1 MVVDYKSIGKRIKI
15 ARIRKGISQEETA
28 ELSSISSRH
37 MSNIETGRTK
47 PSLPTLIAIAN
58 ALDTSVDY
66 FLCDNVV
73 KSGYV
78 FKEEANKL
86 FSDCDDYEMRIIMN
100 IISAT
105 KESLRQEIDIRKRL
119 IEN

>member
-1 MVVDYKSIGKRIKI
+1 MVVDYKAIGKRIKI
-15 ARIRKGISQEETA
+15 ARIRKGISQEEA

-73 KSGYV
+73 KSGNV

-86 FSDCDDYEMRIIMN
+86 FLDCDDYEMRIIMN
-100 IISAT
+100 IILAT
-105 KESLRQEIDIRKRL
+105 KESLRQEIDFRKRL
-119 IEN
+119 FED

>member
-1 MVVDYKSIGKRIKI
+1 MTVDYKAIGKRIKI

-28 ELSSISSRH
+28 EKSHISTRH

-47 PSLPTLIAIAN
+47 PSLPTLISIAN

-73 KSGYV
+73 RSEYV
-78 FKEEANKL
+78 FKGELNKL
-86 FSDCDDYEMRIIMN
+86 LTDLDNYELRIILNVM
-100 IISAT
+100 SAT
-105 KESLRQEIDIRKRL
+105 KESLREEIDFRKRL
-119 IEN
+119 YED

>member
-1 MVVDYKSIGKRIKI
+1 
-15 ARIRKGISQEETA
+15 
-28 ELSSISSRH
+28 

-86 FSDCDDYEMRIIMN
+86 FLDCDDYEMRIIMN
-100 IISAT
+100 IILAT

-119 IEN
+119 FDN

>member
-1 MVVDYKSIGKRIKI
+1 MIVDYKAIGKRIKI

-73 KSGYV
+73 KSGYI

-86 FSDCDDYEMRIIMN
+86 FLDCDDYEMRIIMN
-100 IISAT
+100 IILAT
-105 KESLRQEIDIRKRL
+105 KKSLRQEIDIRKRL
-119 IEN
+119 FED

>member
-1 MVVDYKSIGKRIKI
+1 MIVDYKAMGKRITI
-15 ARIRKGISQEETA
+15 ARIRKGIIQEETA

-47 PSLPTLIAIAN
+47 TSLPMLIAIVN
-58 ALDTSVDY
+58 ALDTSVDC

-86 FSDCDDYEMRIIMN
+86 FLDCNDYEMRIIMN
-100 IISAT
+100 IVLAT
-105 KESLRQEIDIRKRL
+105 KESLRQEFDIRKRL
-119 IEN
+119 YED